1 MAVDR
6 VDREVPVLIVGAG
19 PAGLAT
25 SNLLSRY
32 GVRHVLVEK
41 HLGTAHTPR
50 AHIVNQR
57 TVEIFRHMGIE
68 ERLLAVAT
76 PREQMANNVWH
87 TSLAG
92 RELARIW
99 AWGTGPDRSADYRA
113 ASPSPMA
120 NAPQTRL
127 EPVLLDAAREHREAD
142 LRFGHELVS
151 YTQDVDGVSALVR
164 ERATGD
170 TYRLRCAYLVGADGA
185 RSQVVEQ
192 AGLPIEGESGLGGA
206 VNVWFEADLT
216 EYLAYRP
223 GVLYW
228 HAAPGTPFLTGAGTL
243 ICHKPWTE
251 FVMVI
256 AYDPA
261 TETVPHT
268 EKFAVA
274 RIRQIVGDDT
284 INPKIKGFATWT
296 INHQVAARYQDRR
309 VFAMGDAVHR
319 HPPTNGAGLNTSIA
333 DAFNLAWK
341 LALVIHGQAGA
352 GLLDTYTRERQ
363 PVGRLVVDRAMRS
376 ATEMAEVHLALGF
389 SPGQSEEDGQAAL
402 RGLDQPGPA
411 GEARRAQVR
420 AALELMNYQ
429 FNAHGFE
436 LGYRYREGAVVSDG
450 TPEPVPARDP
460 ELYYH
465 PTTWPGASLPH
476 AWLDRDRR
484 QVSTL
489 DLVSGTHFSLL
500 TGLGGEGWAEA
511 ATAATHATGVAVD
524 VHNIGTQDGPVD
536 AYGDWAALREVGS
549 SGAILVRPDRHIAWR
564 AEEYTPQSAQRLT
577 EVLREVLSVPGT
589 RPTASVASGDSVA
602 RPTPA

>member
-1 MAVDR
+1 M
-6 VDREVPVLIVGAG
+6 LIVGAG

-352 GLLDTYTRERQ
+352 GLLDTYTQERQ

-436 LGYRYREGAVVSDG
+436 LGYRYRGGAVVPDG
-450 TPEPVPARDP
+450 TPEPAPTRDP

-511 ATAATHATGVAVD
+511 AAAATHATGVAVD

-564 AEEYTPQSAQRLT
+564 ADEYTPRAAQALT
-577 EVLREVLSVPGT
+577 EVLREVLSAPGT

-602 RPTPA
+602 RPAPA